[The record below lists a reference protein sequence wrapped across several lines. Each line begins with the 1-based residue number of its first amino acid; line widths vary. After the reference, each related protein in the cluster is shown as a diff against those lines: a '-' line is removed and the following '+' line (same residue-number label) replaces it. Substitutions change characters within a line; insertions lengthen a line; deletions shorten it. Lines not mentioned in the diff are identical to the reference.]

1 MLDCSC
7 MDELMCVSFARASL
21 LAFMVRSELRSLSS
35 FPGFSKHVRCPG
47 AMKPPVTKVL
57 ALKPW
62 ATSQT
67 VAQTVFRQCS
77 VRDLRTLITL
87 HC

>member
-62 ATSQT
+62 AISHF
-67 VAQTVFRQCS
+67 VQTVFS
-77 VRDLRTLITL
+77 
-87 HC
+87 